1 MISVAAFEHF
11 YISWM
16 FFFIK
21 KKLGEKKFKRKCS
34 ILMSLPQQWLAAH
47 RNPQVV
53 QTLLILLFLSPRLS
67 TEFLINRLKKF
78 CFLCVR
84 ITVQVTVSPAS
95 CPGLRPDRTPDR
107 GRESK
112 NSQQGKENTMT
123 LGWQVSIS
131 SQKMG
136 SLQEKTWSVI
146 NSFCLSGKGL
156 CSLSEVGYFHHQ
168 SHVWFNCSRCLKS
181 IGKISGTTSVTYP

>member
-95 CPGLRPDRTPDR
+95 CPGLRPDGTPDR

-123 LGWQVSIS
+123 LGWQVRSASAVRKWVLCRKKHEAS
-131 SQKMG
+131 STH
-136 SLQEKTWSVI
+136 SVCQEKGCAV
-146 NSFCLSGKGL
+146 
-156 CSLSEVGYFHHQ
+156 
-168 SHVWFNCSRCLKS
+168 CLKWDIFIIS
-181 IGKISGTTSVTYP
+181 HMFGLIVQDVLNLLGKYLEQHL